1 MGFLLL
7 FVSFFLG
14 YIGISF
20 DSDMFPN
27 SDACI
32 FGFVFFLSPSIYM
45 IGKSYREIQSL
56 KNKLAKVD
64 EIDEAAD
71 EQAKDSD
78 KDN

>member
-27 SDACI
+27 SDARI
-32 FGFVFFLSPSIYM
+32 FGFAFF
-45 IGKSYREIQSL
+45 YRRQFI
-56 KNKLAKVD
+56 
-64 EIDEAAD
+64 
-71 EQAKDSD
+71 
-78 KDN
+78 